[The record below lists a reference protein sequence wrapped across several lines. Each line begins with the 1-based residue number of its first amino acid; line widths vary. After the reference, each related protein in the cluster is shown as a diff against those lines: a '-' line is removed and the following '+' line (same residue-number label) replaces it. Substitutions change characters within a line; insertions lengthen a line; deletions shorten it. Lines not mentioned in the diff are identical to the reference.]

1 MNLLQLRDEES
12 AVIKS
17 IPAGEAGER
26 LEALGLRVGKRI
38 QKVSGMPFGGP
49 ITLLLDGRHFA
60 VAHAIAGK
68 IEVACVDHTE
78 HTERPTVEKS
88 RLWPKFI

>member
-1 MNLLQLRDEES
+1 MLFRSLLQVKDEES

-17 IPAGEAGER
+17 IPEGEAGER

-68 IEVACVDHTE
+68 IEIDGIDDTD
-78 HTERPTVEKS
+78 RPTFEKS

>member
-1 MNLLQLRDEES
+1 MNLLQIKDEES

-17 IPAGEAGER
+17 IPQGESGER

-38 QKVSGMPFGGP
+38 RKVSGMPFGGP

-68 IEVACVDHTE
+68 IEVEGIDSTPQPV
-78 HTERPTVEKS
+78 VEKS

>member
-1 MNLLQLRDEES
+1 MNLLQIKDEGS

-17 IPAGEAGER
+17 IPDGEAGER

-38 QKVSGMPFGGP
+38 KRVSGMPFGGP

-60 VAHAIAGK
+60 VAHGIAGK
-68 IEVACVDHTE
+68 IKVESIDQPE
-78 HTERPTVEKS
+78 HVVIEKS
-88 RLWPKFI
+88 SLWPKFI

>member
-1 MNLLQLRDEES
+1 MNLLQVKDEES

-17 IPAGEAGER
+17 IPQGESGER

-38 QKVSGMPFGGP
+38 RKVSGMPFGGP

-68 IEVACVDHTE
+68 IEVEGVDSS
-78 HTERPTVEKS
+78 PQPVVEKS

>member
-1 MNLLQLRDEES
+1 MNLLQVKDEES

-60 VAHAIAGK
+60 VAHASAGK
-68 IEVACVDHTE
+68 IEVEGEDRP
-78 HTERPTVEKS
+78 ERPAVEKS

>member
-1 MNLLQLRDEES
+1 MNLLQVKDEES

-68 IEVACVDHTE
+68 IEVEGEDRP
-78 HTERPTVEKS
+78 ERPAVEKN

>member
-1 MNLLQLRDEES
+1 MNLLQVKDEES

-17 IPAGEAGER
+17 IPQGESGER

-38 QKVSGMPFGGP
+38 RKVSGMPFGGP

-68 IEVACVDHTE
+68 IEVEGVDST
-78 HTERPTVEKS
+78 PQPVVEKS

>member
-1 MNLLQLRDEES
+1 MNLLQVKDEES

-68 IEVACVDHTE
+68 IEVEGKDRP
-78 HTERPTVEKS
+78 ERPAVEKS

>member
-1 MNLLQLRDEES
+1 MNLLQIKDEES

-17 IPAGEAGER
+17 IPPGEAGER

-49 ITLLLDGRHFA
+49 ITLLLD
-60 VAHAIAGK
+60 
-68 IEVACVDHTE
+68 
-78 HTERPTVEKS
+78 
-88 RLWPKFI
+88 

>member
-1 MNLLQLRDEES
+1 MNLLQVKDEES

-17 IPAGEAGER
+17 IPEGEAGER

-68 IEVACVDHTE
+68 IEIDGIDDTD
-78 HTERPTVEKS
+78 RPAFEKS

>member
-1 MNLLQLRDEES
+1 MNLLQVKDEES

-17 IPAGEAGER
+17 IPQGESGER

-38 QKVSGMPFGGP
+38 RKVSGMPFGGP

-68 IEVACVDHTE
+68 IEVEGLDPPPQPA
-78 HTERPTVEKS
+78 VEKS

>member
-1 MNLLQLRDEES
+1 MNLLQVKDEES

-17 IPAGEAGER
+17 IPQGEAGER

-38 QKVSGMPFGGP
+38 RKVSGMPFGGP

-68 IEVACVDHTE
+68 IEVEGVDS
-78 HTERPTVEKS
+78 PPQPVVEKS

>member
-1 MNLLQLRDEES
+1 MNLLQVKDEES

-17 IPAGEAGER
+17 IPEGEAGER

-68 IEVACVDHTE
+68 IEIDGIDETD
-78 HTERPTVEKS
+78 RPTFEKS

>member
-1 MNLLQLRDEES
+1 MNLLQVKDEES

-17 IPAGEAGER
+17 IPQGESGER

-38 QKVSGMPFGGP
+38 RKVSGMPFGGP

-68 IEVACVDHTE
+68 IEVEGLDSPPPAGC
-78 HTERPTVEKS
+78 
-88 RLWPKFI
+88 

>member
-1 MNLLQLRDEES
+1 MNLLQVNDEES

-17 IPAGEAGER
+17 IPQGESGER

-38 QKVSGMPFGGP
+38 RKVSGMPFGGP

-68 IEVACVDHTE
+68 IEVEGVDST
-78 HTERPTVEKS
+78 PQPLVEKS
-88 RLWPKFI
+88 RLWPRFI

>member
-1 MNLLQLRDEES
+1 MNLLQVKDEES

-17 IPAGEAGER
+17 IPQGESGER

-38 QKVSGMPFGGP
+38 RKVSGMPFGGP

-68 IEVACVDHTE
+68 IEVEGLDSPPPPA
-78 HTERPTVEKS
+78 VEKS

>member
-1 MNLLQLRDEES
+1 MNLLQLKDEEC

-17 IPAGEAGER
+17 IPDGEAGER

-38 QKVSGMPFGGP
+38 QKVSGMPFRGP

-60 VAHAIAGK
+60 VAHAISGK
-68 IEVACVDHTE
+68 IEIDGVDCPV
-78 HTERPTVEKS
+78 RPALEKS

>member
-1 MNLLQLRDEES
+1 MNLLQIKDEES

-17 IPAGEAGER
+17 IPPGEAGER

-60 VAHAIAGK
+60 VAHAIAGR
-68 IEVACVDHTE
+68 IEVDGVDRP
-78 HTERPTVEKS
+78 ERPVIEKS
-88 RLWPKFI
+88 RIWPKFI

>member
-1 MNLLQLRDEES
+1 MNLLQLKVEET

-17 IPAGEAGER
+17 IPEGEAGER

-38 QKVSGMPFGGP
+38 QKVSGMPFRGP

-68 IEVACVDHTE
+68 IEVDGVNYPA
-78 HTERPTVEKS
+78 RPAIQKN

>member
-1 MNLLQLRDEES
+1 MNLLQVKDEES

-17 IPAGEAGER
+17 IPQGESGER

-38 QKVSGMPFGGP
+38 RKVSGMPFGGP

-68 IEVACVDHTE
+68 IEVEGVDST
-78 HTERPTVEKS
+78 PQPVVEKS
-88 RLWPKFI
+88 RLWPRFI

>member
-1 MNLLQLRDEES
+1 MNLLQVKDEES

-17 IPAGEAGER
+17 IPQGESGER

-38 QKVSGMPFGGP
+38 RKVSGMPFGGP

-68 IEVACVDHTE
+68 IEVEGLDSPPQPAGG
-78 HTERPTVEKS
+78 KS

>member
-1 MNLLQLRDEES
+1 MNLLQVNDEES

-17 IPAGEAGER
+17 IPQGESGER

-38 QKVSGMPFGGP
+38 RKVSGMPFGGP

-68 IEVACVDHTE
+68 IEVEGVDST
-78 HTERPTVEKS
+78 PQPVVEKS
-88 RLWPKFI
+88 RLWPRFI

>member
-1 MNLLQLRDEES
+1 MNLLQVKDEES

-17 IPAGEAGER
+17 IPEGEAGER

-68 IEVACVDHTE
+68 IEIDGIDDTD
-78 HTERPTVEKS
+78 RPTFEKS